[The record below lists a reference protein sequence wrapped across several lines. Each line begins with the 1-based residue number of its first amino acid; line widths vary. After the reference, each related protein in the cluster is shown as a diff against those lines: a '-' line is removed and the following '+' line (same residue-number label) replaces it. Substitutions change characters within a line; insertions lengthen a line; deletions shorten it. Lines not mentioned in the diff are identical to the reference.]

1 MGIGNKGLF
10 VAHMNA
16 LDPFFLPFLS
26 IVHSF
31 CELLAGLYWLSHV
44 SRNVAVTHLSH
55 FPLSFRSCHPI
66 RSGSLRSIRP
76 LLSLPPVPR
85 RPSEILSS
93 SVPHPFTILGGGGK
107 CGHRTTTTTTQAPLA
122 QEGGRTEE
130 D

>member
-107 CGHRTTTTTTQAPLA
+107 CGHRTTTTTQAPLA